1 MHRPL
6 LVAVGTAVTW
16 LGLAGAGARAEMI
29 PWSYSWTP
37 NVTAVS
43 ADSPGTG
50 KIVLQSEP
58 GATASGSSDIV
69 ATNLQT
75 VSSADDDHP
84 DHFTDTSYQLNL
96 TLTDLASHAAGSLT
110 FAGLLNGTISKLT
123 SDISNTFT
131 GPTTQTLALGANVY
145 TVTIGPYTPP
155 APPDAVNLGAI
166 GAHAQVSVRPA
177 QSPEPSTLVLAGL
190 ALAAVGAV
198 IVRRGLP
205 GRWAG
210 GSLSAG

>member
-6 LVAVGTAVTW
+6 LVVVGTALTW

-29 PWSYSWTP
+29 SWGYSWTP
-37 NVTAVS
+37 SFATLS

-50 KIVLQSEP
+50 KIVLKPEP
-58 GATASGSSDIV
+58 GATAAGSSDIV

-75 VSSADDDHP
+75 VSSADDNYP
-84 DHFTDTSYQLNL
+84 DHFTDKSYQLKL

-110 FAGLLNGTISKLT
+110 FAGVFNGTISKLT
-123 SDISNTFT
+123 SNLSNTFT
-131 GPTTQTLALGANVY
+131 GPTTQTLTLGHNIY
-145 TVTIGPYTPP
+145 TVTIDAYTPP
-155 APPDAVNLGAI
+155 APPNADNLGAI

-190 ALAAVGAV
+190 ALAA
-198 IVRRGLP
+198 
-205 GRWAG
+205 AG
-210 GSLSAG
+210 GLIGRAVLSGQWSPRPVRAG

>member
-6 LVAVGTAVTW
+6 LAVAGAALTW
-16 LGLAGAGARAEMI
+16 LGFAIGARAEMI
-29 PWSYSWTP
+29 PWGYSWTP
-37 NVTAVS
+37 SIAAVA

-50 KIVLQSEP
+50 KIVLKPEP
-58 GATASGSSDIV
+58 GATAVGSSDIV

-75 VSSADDDHP
+75 VSGADDDHP
-84 DHFTDTSYQLNL
+84 DHVTDKGYQLKL

-110 FAGLLNGTISKLT
+110 FAGAFNGTFSKLT

-131 GPTTQTLALGANVY
+131 GPTTQTLTLGRNLY
-145 TVTIGPYTPP
+145 TVTIDAYTPP
-155 APPDAVNLGAI
+155 APPNADNVGAI

-190 ALAAVGAV
+190 AAAVVGMLLARSV
-198 IVRRGLP
+198 LP
-205 GRWAG
+205 GRSAARPLGAG
-210 GSLSAG
+210 